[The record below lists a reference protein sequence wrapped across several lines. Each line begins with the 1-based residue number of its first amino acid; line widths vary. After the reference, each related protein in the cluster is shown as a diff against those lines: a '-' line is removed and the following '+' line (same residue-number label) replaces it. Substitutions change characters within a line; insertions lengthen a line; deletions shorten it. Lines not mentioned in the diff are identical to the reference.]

1 MEINIK
7 NINVLFSEF
16 FITFECKAS
25 GIAAITG
32 LKFALGSSKG
42 CGYTLNLKKPLTNKS
57 RPASDRATA
66 VASRKRNF
74 WIPTDKGRMTAISS
88 RWEQQYDIVI
98 PHQCHFFI
106 TKRRFVAAVLF
117 IYRCCIYLFYILN
130 ETHVEWPR
138 ERHIFNNVGASRWSV
153 VLHCNKDC
161 RRNKIHIKR
170 GLTF

>member
-7 NINVLFSEF
+7 NINVLFFWIFHQFRVRSL
-16 FITFECKAS
+16 S
-25 GIAAITG
+25 IAAITG
-32 LKFALGSSKG
+32 LKFALGSAKG
-42 CGYTLNLKKPLTNKS
+42 CGYTLDLKKPPTNKS
-57 RPASDRATA
+57 RATA
-66 VASRKRNF
+66 VASRKHNF

-170 GLTF
+170 RLTF